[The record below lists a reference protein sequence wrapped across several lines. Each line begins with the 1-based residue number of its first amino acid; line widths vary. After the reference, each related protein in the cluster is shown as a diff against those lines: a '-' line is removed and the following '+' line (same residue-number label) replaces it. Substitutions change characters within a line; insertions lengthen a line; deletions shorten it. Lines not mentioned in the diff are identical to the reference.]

1 VTWQEPPSSS
11 DARTSAEPAKDESVS
26 DDSPAAALPPP
37 EELAEQR
44 PEDVETPWL
53 RLHPLTPLLRG
64 GRVLGIVAV
73 VVFQQLIRE
82 AGPTVGGLVLA
93 LALPVA
99 AGYGYVSWR
108 VTRYRLAGGDLQ
120 VESGVLVRKSRRVP
134 LARLQAVD
142 VVRGPVARA
151 LGLAELRLEV
161 VGGGETEAPLAYL
174 DVPAAQALRARLLAL
189 SAGASPD
196 SAAADAPPPPEA
208 VLLRVPPGQL
218 VSSLLLGAP
227 IFVGATLLLLTA
239 LFAVVAPRALGAL
252 AAASIPALL
261 GATSLTLGRLSGEY
275 GFTVADSSDGLRLRH
290 GLFETRSQTIPR
302 GRVQAIR
309 VIEPLLWRPMGWV
322 RVEVDVAGYGGGSSQ
337 EQNRTR
343 ALVPVAERWLAAYVV
358 ARVVDGVDLARLQTN
373 RAPRRARWLSPL
385 SWHNIG
391 VSRDARYAVTS
402 SGVLRRVTDVV
413 PHAKVQSLRLV
424 QGPLQRRLRL
434 ASLHL
439 DTAGRY
445 VAGAALHR
453 DVAEAGELLED
464 LMELSRRARET
475 DARR

>member
-1 VTWQEPPSSS
+1 MT
-11 DARTSAEPAKDESVS
+11 DDPAS
-26 DDSPAAALPPP
+26 ALPPP
-37 EELAEQR
+37 ADLESER

-64 GRVLGIVAV
+64 GRVLGVVAV
-73 VVFQQLIRE
+73 IVFQQLLRE
-82 AGPTVGGLVLA
+82 AGPAVGGLVLA

-108 VTRYRLAGGDLQ
+108 VTRYRLAAGDLQ
-120 VESGVLVRKSRRVP
+120 VESGVLVRQSRRVP

-142 VVRGPVARA
+142 LVRGPVARVI
-151 LGLAELRLEV
+151 GLAELRLEV
-161 VGGGETEAPLAYL
+161 VGGGKTEAPLAYL

-189 SAGASPD
+189 SAGASPETP
-196 SAAADAPPPPEA
+196 AADTPPAPEA

-218 VSSLLLGAP
+218 VGSLLLGAP
-227 IFVGATLLLLTA
+227 IFVVGALLLLTA
-239 LFAVVAPRALGAL
+239 LSAVVAPRALGAL
-252 AAASIPALL
+252 AAASLPALL
-261 GATSLTLGRLSGEY
+261 GATSISLGRLSSEY
-275 GFTVADSSDGLRLRH
+275 GFTVADSPDGLRLRH
-290 GLFETRSQTIPR
+290 GLFETRAQTIPR

-309 VIEPLLWRPMGWV
+309 VIEPLMWRPMGWV
-322 RVEVDVAGYGGGSSQ
+322 RVEVDVAGYGASGSS
-337 EQNRTR
+337 EQDRTR
-343 ALVPVAERWLAAYVV
+343 ALVPVAERELAAYVV
-358 ARVVDGVDLARLQTN
+358 ARVVEGVDLQRLATN

-391 VSRDARYAVTS
+391 VARDGRYAVTS

-445 VAGAALHR
+445 VAGEALHR
-453 DVAEAGELLED
+453 DVSEAGELLED
-464 LMELSRRARET
+464 LMALTRRARE
-475 DARR
+475 AEAGR